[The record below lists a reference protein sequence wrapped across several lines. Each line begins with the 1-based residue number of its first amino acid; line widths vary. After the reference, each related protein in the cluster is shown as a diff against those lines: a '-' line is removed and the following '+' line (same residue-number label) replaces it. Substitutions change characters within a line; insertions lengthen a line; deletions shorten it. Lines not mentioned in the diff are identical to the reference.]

1 MLSIPDL
8 IQRKFAENN
17 LFLSNTRG
25 VFYTDS
31 SYFFHPSHA
40 YPHLLFHKLNQN
52 FRFGI
57 NLMQEIIISFINRFG
72 YFGIFLLITL
82 ENLFPP
88 IPSEVILTLG
98 GFMTTYSSMNVPGV
112 ILFSTFG
119 SLLGAIILYY
129 VGRLLNQERL
139 IALSMGPLGRIL
151 HFKTTDIC
159 RSISRFREKGNATVL
174 YCRFIPILRSLIS
187 IPAGMC
193 EMPQGRFLLY
203 TTIGS
208 LIWNTILVTLGSIV
222 GDNWTQISDIFH
234 KYSIFTKFVLLSVL
248 VIFAFRHF
256 RKK

>member
-1 MLSIPDL
+1 
-8 IQRKFAENN
+8 
-17 LFLSNTRG
+17 
-25 VFYTDS
+25 
-31 SYFFHPSHA
+31 
-40 YPHLLFHKLNQN
+40 
-52 FRFGI
+52 
-57 NLMQEIIISFINRFG
+57 MQELIVSFINRFG
-72 YFGIFLLITL
+72 YPGIFLLITL

-98 GFMTTYSSMNVPGV
+98 GFMTSYTSMNVPGV

-129 VGRLLNQERL
+129 VGKLLNQERL

-159 RSISRFREKGNATVL
+159 RSISRFREKGNASVF

-193 EMPQGRFLLY
+193 EMPQGHFLIY
-203 TTIGS
+203 TALGS
-208 LIWNTILVTLGSIV
+208 LIWNTILVTLGSIM

-234 KYSIFTKFVLLSVL
+234 KYSNLTKLALIALLVFL
-248 VIFAFRHF
+248 VFKHF